1 MGKTV
6 SFSYNDIDTS
16 GMSKDELEALGI
28 EAEEE
33 ELEEEETEE
42 EEEEEEESEEEE
54 AEEEEPEEEEE
65 EEKGE
70 KKEPRIP
77 KSRFDEAVQKEREQR
92 IRLEEKTKYLEEQI
106 QRLEALATK
115 VAVKEEVV
123 EEYDFDIAEGKY
135 AELLIS
141 GEVDEATK
149 LRREINKQR
158 DNQIKS
164 LIKNIKSEA
173 EEAVK
178 TTTRNLSER
187 DKKAI
192 VIEESIVKYPFL
204 NSDHADFDEKLVKR
218 INYVSA
224 GYETEGLTPSQAL
237 KTAIEELVPKT
248 VKPTSEAK
256 KKEKVVAISKQPPKT
271 DTTKRIKS
279 KELTEYDWEEMSQ
292 EDFRKLYKESP
303 DLVNKY
309 LRRVNP

>member
-33 ELEEEETEE
+33 ELEEEEEE
-42 EEEEEEESEEEE
+42 TEEEEEESEEEE
-54 AEEEEPEEEEE
+54 TEKEELEEEE
-65 EEKGE
+65 E

-106 QRLEALATK
+106 LRLEALATK
-115 VAVKEEVV
+115 VVVKEEVV
-123 EEYDFDIAEGKY
+123 EEYDFDIAESKY

-192 VIEESIVKYPFL
+192 IIEEAIVKYPFL
-204 NSDHADFDEKLVKR
+204 NSDHADFNEGLVKR

-224 GYETEGLTPSQAL
+224 GYETEGKTPSQAL
-237 KTAIEELVPKT
+237 KLAIEDLVPKT
-248 VKPTSEAK
+248 IKSTSEAK
-256 KKEKVVAISKQPPKT
+256 KKEKVVAMSKQPPKT

-279 KELTEYDWEEMSQ
+279 KELTDYDWEEMSQ

>member
-54 AEEEEPEEEEE
+54 AEEEEPEEEEKE
-65 EEKGE
+65 E

-141 GEVDEATK
+141 GEVGEATK

-192 VIEESIVKYPFL
+192 IIEEAVVKYPFL

-224 GYETEGLTPSQAL
+224 GYETEGKTPSQAL
-237 KTAIEELVPKT
+237 KAAIEELVPKT
-248 VKPTSEAK
+248 IKSTAEAK
-256 KKEKVVAISKQPPKT
+256 KKEKVVAMSKQPPKT

-279 KELTEYDWEEMSQ
+279 KELTDYDWEEMSQ

>member
-33 ELEEEETEE
+33 ELEEGETEE
-42 EEEEEEESEEEE
+42 EEEEEEGSEEEE
-54 AEEEEPEEEEE
+54 AEEEEPEEEEKE
-65 EEKGE
+65 E

-192 VIEESIVKYPFL
+192 IIEEAIVKYPFL
-204 NSDHADFDEKLVKR
+204 NSDHTDFDEKLVKR

-224 GYETEGLTPSQAL
+224 GYETEGKTPSQAL
-237 KTAIEELVPKT
+237 KAAIEELVPKT
-248 VKPTSEAK
+248 IKSTAEAK
-256 KKEKVVAISKQPPKT
+256 KKEKVVAMSKQPPKT

-279 KELTEYDWEEMSQ
+279 KELTDYDWEEMSQ

-303 DLVNKY
+303 DMVNKY